1 MTSEEKARKVYEKTE
16 KQESRLRNGMSIECL
31 LRKKQSEL
39 ILSGI
44 GAMLLGLWAFIKVI
58 LSILLAAD
66 YVNRTF
72 GFDSYDPA
80 LKPLTLFL
88 WIIVGF
94 ASMLLY
100 LFVGTRAVR
109 EGKTGKQPRG
119 YLVLAAALLTFNV
132 LLFVANLMSIGQ
144 IQTDILDLIGEL
156 LQGLARAATFGWM
169 LHSAHQ
175 TRKLSQNREKETV
188 GHAN

>member
-1 MTSEEKARKVYEKTE
+1 M
-16 KQESRLRNGMSIECL
+16 ECV

-44 GAMLLGLWAFIKVI
+44 GSILLGLWAFMKII
-58 LSILLAAD
+58 LSILLAAN

-88 WIIVGF
+88 WIMFGF

-100 LFVGTRAVR
+100 VYVGTRAVR
-109 EGKTGKQPRG
+109 EGRTGKQTHG
-119 YLVLAAALLTFNV
+119 YLVLAVVLLSFNA
-132 LLFVANLMSIGQ
+132 LLFVANLLSFGQ
-144 IQTDILDLIGEL
+144 VQDYTLYLIGEL
-156 LQGLARAATFGWM
+156 LQRFARAATFGWM
-169 LHSAHQ
+169 LHAAHQ
-175 TRKLSQNREKETV
+175 TRKLSLNREKDTV
-188 GHAN
+188 NHAN